1 MPAGDDVRDDVAGAQ
16 HAGLLG
22 VLVQSGKYRQGDEL
36 TQLFSPAATVPD
48 FAAAVEW
55 VLERNRQNGH

>member
-1 MPAGDDVRDDVAGAQ
+1 MAGAQ

-36 TQLFSPAATVPD
+36 TQLSPPAATVPD
-48 FAAAVEW
+48 FAAAVDW